1 MSSGPSFR
9 LLIRESAR
17 PSPDKTVAGKT
28 TRTWIPLSSS
38 PTPSGSRPARCPCTL
53 ERSRE
58 VSEILRCRETG
69 LADDLHELER
79 DRERKENIGMG
90 RILIVDNEASMR
102 LILASN
108 LRQDQHELWEASG
121 VQEAQRALTANDF
134 DVVVTDQKMPDGD
147 GLAVLASAREVDP
160 TIPVILLTAVAT
172 VELAAESTGQG
183 AFDFLTKPFQPEL
196 VRATVRRA
204 CERTRLLRE
213 NILLKDAVVRLEG
226 ASEIYGESQAI
237 RDVRDRIARVAPT
250 NAIVLITGETG
261 TGKELV
267 ARAIH
272 RNSPRASKHF
282 VAVNCAAFTETL
294 LESELFGHEKGAFT
308 GADRQRQGLFEAAH
322 EGTLFLDEA
331 GEMSL
336 TVQAKLLRVLTD
348 GELMRLGST
357 RTHRV
362 DVRVLVATDRNLE
375 QRVKKG
381 LFRQDLFYRLAAVPI
396 HLPPLRD
403 RIDDI
408 AGLSDIFCHQA
419 ATELK
424 MPRRHLSASAL
435 EKLRQYRFPGNLR
448 ELRNLIDRAYILTSN
463 PEIGADELPLAQKEG
478 ASAGGNGAHAK
489 AFAIPVSDFFDLNAF
504 LEGAEKELI
513 VRTLTSTHGA
523 QAEAARRM
531 GLSRSALAY
540 KLTKYGIRSAE

>member
-1 MSSGPSFR
+1 
-9 LLIRESAR
+9 
-17 PSPDKTVAGKT
+17 
-28 TRTWIPLSSS
+28 
-38 PTPSGSRPARCPCTL
+38 
-53 ERSRE
+53 
-58 VSEILRCRETG
+58 
-69 LADDLHELER
+69 
-79 DRERKENIGMG
+79 MG
-90 RILIVDNEASMR
+90 RILIVDDEASMR
-102 LILASN
+102 RLFASN
-108 LRQDQHELWEASG
+108 LRRDQHELWEACG
-121 VQEAQRALTANDF
+121 VREAQRALTANDF
-134 DVVVTDQKMPDGD
+134 DVVVTDQKLPDGE
-147 GLAVLASAREVDP
+147 GLAVLASAHEVDP
-160 TIPVILLTAVAT
+160 TIPVILQTAVAT
-172 VELAAESTGQG
+172 LELALEGMRQG
-183 AFDFLTKPFQPEL
+183 VFDFLPEPFQPEV

-213 NILLKDAVVRLEG
+213 NILLKNAVVRLEG
-226 ASEIYGESQAI
+226 ASEIYGESQAMCNL
-237 RDVRDRIARVAPT
+237 RDRVARVAST
-250 NAIVLITGETG
+250 NATVLITGETG

-272 RNSPRASKHF
+272 RNSPRASKPF
-282 VAVNCAAFTETL
+282 VAVNCDSFTETL

-331 GEMSL
+331 GEISL
-336 TVQAKLLRVLTD
+336 AVQAKLLRVLTD
-348 GELMRLGST
+348 GELMRVGST

-362 DVRVLVATDRNLE
+362 DVRVLVATHRNLE
-375 QRVKKG
+375 QRVKEG
-381 LFRQDLFYRLAAVPI
+381 LFRQDLFYRLAAAPI

-408 AGLSDIFCHQA
+408 GGLSDIFCQQA

-424 MPRRHLSASAL
+424 MPRRHLSAQAL

-448 ELRNLIDRAYILTSN
+448 ELRNLIERAYILTSN

-478 ASAGGNGAHAK
+478 TYAGGNGAHAN

-540 KLTKYGIRSAE
+540 KLTKYGIRPAE